1 MKRDRI
7 QELMIAA
14 QEADDIE
21 MAEVWQDILDRMDDL
36 NLEVW
41 AV

>member
-21 MAEVWQDILDRMDDL
+21 MAEVWQDILDRMDEL

-41 AV
+41 AI